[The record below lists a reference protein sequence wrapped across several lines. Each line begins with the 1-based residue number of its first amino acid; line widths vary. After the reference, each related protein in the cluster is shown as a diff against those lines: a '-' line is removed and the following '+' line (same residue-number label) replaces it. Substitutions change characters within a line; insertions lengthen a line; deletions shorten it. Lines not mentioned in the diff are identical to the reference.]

1 MGLGDRLGP
10 SPLYITEGV
19 RDFSTNWKRFIRN
32 LFGYNLHIIT
42 IHSSLVANLKL
53 MNLKYKRKTFVTEDC
68 KTTKSIPLS
77 KNLVVKGDVN

>member
-1 MGLGDRLGP
+1 MCLGDRLGP

-19 RDFSTNWKRFIRN
+19 RDFSTNWKRN